1 MFPSPGIQIHSGQV
15 FPGQARLQDIT
26 SSDTP
31 ELWFALAPL
40 SSGLAHQHSGAAAAT
55 HVTASLSHCFI
66 NYFNDNLLLRL
77 LIKLLREEENHIASK
92 SELLLH
98 GAIRKVLLKY
108 LHSSTPVV
116 KQWRFPVSVTLCLEP
131 GDRPSCPRL
140 IWRLAAMVKKR
151 ISPFRVLPFIS
162 DCGRERHCQPKNVS
176 RATSCH
182 QPRKFRD

>member
-1 MFPSPGIQIHSGQV
+1 MCSPLQGYKYIQGRFSLGRR
-15 FPGQARLQDIT
+15 GCRT
-26 SSDTP
+26 SPAVTH
-31 ELWFALAPL
+31 L
-40 SSGLAHQHSGAAAAT
+40 SRG
-55 HVTASLSHCFI
+55 SLSHHCLQVWHTSTVELPQLPMSRPASHAHCFI

-116 KQWRFPVSVTLCLEP
+116 KQRRFPVSVKLCLEP
-131 GDRPSCPRL
+131 GDRPSCPRV

-162 DCGRERHCQPKNVS
+162 DCG
-176 RATSCH
+176 
-182 QPRKFRD
+182 